1 MKIFFSI
8 KGHEIIYFLIHILQ
22 KIINLITLKIKIGIY
37 LFHYPKF
44 IFLISFLIILFY
56 SSCDSNR
63 VFDENFSFENANW
76 DRYKPVSFKIEISDT
91 ISQNQFF
98 INVRNTTDY
107 KYSNLYL
114 FIATQLPDGNISKD
128 TIECILADINGK
140 WLGNGLGNLKENN
153 ILLKNNLVF
162 PKKGTYI
169 FEFEQAMRVE
179 ILQGIADIGIR
190 IEKK

>member
-8 KGHEIIYFLIHILQ
+8 KPFL
-22 KIINLITLKIKIGIY
+22 
-37 LFHYPKF
+37 
-44 IFLISFLIILFY
+44 LISFLIILFL
-56 SSCDSNR
+56 SSCDLNR
-63 VFDENFSFENANW
+63 VFDENYSFENANW
-76 DRYKPVSFKIEISDT
+76 DRNKIVSFKIEISDT

-98 INVRNTTDY
+98 INIRNTTDY

-114 FIATQLPDGNISKD
+114 FITTQLPDGNISKD

-140 WLGNGLGNLKENN
+140 WLGNGLSKLKENN
-153 ILLKNNLVF
+153 ILLKNDLVF
-162 PKKGTYI
+162 PEKGSYI

-190 IEKK
+190 IEKNNQ

>member
-1 MKIFFSI
+1 MKIYFST
-8 KGHEIIYFLIHILQ
+8 KFL
-22 KIINLITLKIKIGIY
+22 
-37 LFHYPKF
+37 
-44 IFLISFLIILFY
+44 FLISLLIILFF

-63 VFDENFSFENANW
+63 VFDENFSFDNANW
-76 DRYKPVSFKIEISDT
+76 DRYKTVSFKIEISDT

-98 INVRNTTDY
+98 INIRNTTDY

-114 FIATQLPDGNISKD
+114 FIRTQLPDGNISKD

-140 WLGNGLGNLKENN
+140 WLGNGLGSLKENN

-162 PKKGTYI
+162 PEKGTYI

-190 IEKK
+190 IEKFK

>member
-1 MKIFFSI
+1 MKIFFSTRS
-8 KGHEIIYFLIHILQ
+8 IL
-22 KIINLITLKIKIGIY
+22 
-37 LFHYPKF
+37 
-44 IFLISFLIILFY
+44 LISFLIVLFY

-63 VFDENFSFENANW
+63 VYDENISFENSNW
-76 DRYKPVSFKIEISDT
+76 DRYKPVSFEIEISDT

-98 INVRNTTDY
+98 INIRNTTDY

-114 FIATQLPDGNISKD
+114 FITTKLPDGNISKD

-140 WLGNGLGNLKENN
+140 WLGNGLGSLKENN

-162 PKKGTYI
+162 PFHGTYI

-179 ILQGIADIGIR
+179 ILEGIADFGIR
-190 IEKK
+190 IEKNIQ

>member
-8 KGHEIIYFLIHILQ
+8 KSFL
-22 KIINLITLKIKIGIY
+22 
-37 LFHYPKF
+37 
-44 IFLISFLIILFY
+44 LISFLIILFF

-76 DRYKPVSFKIEISDT
+76 DRYKTVSFKIEILDT

-98 INVRNTTDY
+98 INIRNTTDY

-114 FIATQLPDGNISKD
+114 FITTQLPDGNISKD

-140 WLGNGLGNLKENN
+140 WLGNGLGSLKENN
-153 ILLKNNLVF
+153 ILLKNDLVF
-162 PKKGTYI
+162 PEKGTYI

-190 IEKK
+190 IEKLK

>member
-8 KGHEIIYFLIHILQ
+8 KPFL
-22 KIINLITLKIKIGIY
+22 
-37 LFHYPKF
+37 
-44 IFLISFLIILFY
+44 LISFLIILFL
-56 SSCDSNR
+56 SSCDLNR
-63 VFDENFSFENANW
+63 VFDENYSFENANW
-76 DRYKPVSFKIEISDT
+76 DRNKIVSFKIEISDT

-98 INVRNTTDY
+98 INIRNTTDY

-114 FIATQLPDGNISKD
+114 FITTQLPDGNISKD

-140 WLGNGLGNLKENN
+140 WLGNGLSKLKENN

-162 PKKGTYI
+162 PEKGSYI

-190 IEKK
+190 IEKNNQ

>member
-1 MKIFFSI
+1 MKIFFST
-8 KGHEIIYFLIHILQ
+8 KFLFLI
-22 KIINLITLKIKIGIY
+22 
-37 LFHYPKF
+37 LFF
-44 IFLISFLIILFY
+44 

-63 VFDENFSFENANW
+63 VFDENFSFDNANW
-76 DRYKPVSFKIEISDT
+76 DRYKTVSFKIEISDT

-98 INVRNTTDY
+98 INIRNTTDY

-114 FIATQLPDGNISKD
+114 FIKTQLPDGNISKD

-140 WLGNGLGNLKENN
+140 WLGNGLGSLKENN

-162 PKKGTYI
+162 PEKGTYI

-179 ILQGIADIGIR
+179 ILQGIANIGIR
-190 IEKK
+190 IEKFK